1 MNQRLSPSL
10 SLQSYVNCALGIQK
24 IGTVLICFGS
34 VNAISA
40 VCIGHVVKHVKR
52 YPTMLSAAFFNTGLF
67 MVLLWWRP
75 CRQDVAMF
83 YVIAACL
90 GLCDAIWQTQTNSRF
105 IFSPFRLYTC
115 VPTGIMT
122 CQCFLSSGI
131 AVVIWFLAI
140 SSCLRSRYL
149 SFGLPRFR
157 FSSSAI
163 CNVVIDWSVQTRQLR
178 PS

>member
-1 MNQRLSPSL
+1 MYQLLLPSF

-24 IGTVLICFGS
+24 IGAVLICFGS

-105 IFSPFRLYTC
+105 LFSFTFSPLHLCAGSNHDMPMFSVFWHRCCHL
-115 VPTGIMT
+115 V
-122 CQCFLSSGI
+122 
-131 AVVIWFLAI
+131 
-140 SSCLRSRYL
+140 SCHIL
-149 SFGLPRFR
+149 LPQD
-157 FSSSAI
+157 S
-163 CNVVIDWSVQTRQLR
+163 
-178 PS
+178 PY

>member
-1 MNQRLSPSL
+1 MYQCMLPYFSF
-10 SLQSYVNCALGIQK
+10 QSYVNCALGIHK

-40 VCIGHVVKHVKR
+40 VCIGHVVKHLKR

-90 GLCDAIWQTQTNSRF
+90 GLCDAIWQTQTNSRYF
-105 IFSPFRLYTC
+105 LTFLTYPPLHFAVCRLE
-115 VPTGIMT
+115 
-122 CQCFLSSGI
+122 S
-131 AVVIWFLAI
+131 
-140 SSCLRSRYL
+140 
-149 SFGLPRFR
+149 
-157 FSSSAI
+157 
-163 CNVVIDWSVQTRQLR
+163 
-178 PS
+178 